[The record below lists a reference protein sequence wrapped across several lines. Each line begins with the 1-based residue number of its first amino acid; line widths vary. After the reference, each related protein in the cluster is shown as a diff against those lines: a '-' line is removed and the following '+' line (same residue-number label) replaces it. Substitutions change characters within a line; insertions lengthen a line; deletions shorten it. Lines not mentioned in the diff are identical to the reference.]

1 MITIY
6 TPGQVKEWSKGKT
19 ENYHLY
25 QQDFSKILDQR
36 CQPDLVVC
44 SKKILPGRDTA
55 INQ

>member
-6 TPGQVKEWSKGKT
+6 TPGQVKEWSKGKN

-25 QQDFSKILDQR
+25 QQDYSKILDQR
-36 CQPDLVVC
+36 CQHDLVVC